1 MKAGFRNESGLFG
14 APLLNRSRFVVT
26 CSKFFCYALSST
38 ALWLGTTTVATA
50 QPIREDGAIRSPES
64 VQKVSFAKDILP
76 LLRQRCFECHQGSNP
91 ASGYRLDHYAKMLGE
106 TDGIPL
112 VVPGKSSHSR
122 LMQLVTGS
130 IDGKLMPPVDAAPE
144 LNPKEIELLRA
155 WIDQGAAWDEDLLPD
170 PNRTLAARH
179 WAFRPVQRPPIP
191 NVVAELQANNR
202 HLVQATGD
210 VHPIDAFVGAQHS
223 ELKLNATRPATKR
236 TLLRRLYLVL
246 HGLLPPPGQVNT
258 FINDRSPRAWTAQV
272 DGVLDSEH
280 FGERIARHWLDSAR
294 WAESEGFAQNNDRAF
309 AWRYRDYV
317 IDSFN
322 SDKPYTEFLR
332 QQIAG
337 DELEPYSDENLIAT
351 GYLAAARVSAD
362 DLHFYRVE
370 NDMYTDIVNTLSGS
384 VLGLTVGCA
393 QCHDHKFDPI
403 SQRDFYRLQAFF
415 KRGLPGNVVLEDTP
429 PPKDLEKIAQELLDL
444 DLKVRQRVLSDGFDE
459 LPPPMRNLL
468 HTTEPER
475 SLAQERI
482 YRPARIRL
490 NIRVAG
496 CNSFRI
502 HAEEK
507 KQLDNLRDQLNAIAA
522 TASQTWAFY
531 SPVTSPHRLNTLPM
545 KGNFPLMHDKKRL
558 KNRRNYLLARGQIFE
573 PVAIVRPG
581 WPSAFGPTVSPLL
594 KSRPRSALSN
604 WLTSRDNPLTARV
617 WVNRIWQMHFGRGL
631 VETPGNF
638 GIHGSRPTH
647 PKLLDW
653 LASELMDNDWSTKHI
668 HRLIL
673 ASRSWQQSSQASAQS
688 ADPENRYLWRWPR
701 RRLEAEAIHD
711 SMLAASGELDRTV
724 GGVGVPV
731 AEEAT
736 SVRRGMYLFQKR
748 DAPPAMQQ
756 LFDGPTAMAEA
767 CIERQVSTS
776 ALQSLYLLNNDFAR
790 DRSRALADR
799 ISDSGSTKLDQQIAS
814 AFELVLGRQP
824 DKIEHH
830 AAKAFFAEQNN
841 RLYRSPNVQSSENP
855 DTSQQRVPTEHL
867 SLWLRAD
874 VGVQSVTGDPT
885 QHNDRVFSWADQTTG
900 NNRFANDLNQ
910 TTGYRQP
917 RFVSKPLQRIGGLPV
932 IRFAGGPFG
941 QSDHFLS
948 CDDQDELAVTDGYTL
963 FATVRFNGDG
973 QRNEVVFVKGRNG
986 GNDIATVSLIR
997 MASSG
1002 KISVGQNIDGE
1013 WADRIHSSN
1022 AVADGVP
1029 VLIVVR
1035 WNGLKLEL
1043 NVWNHE
1049 RLLSDETTEL
1059 KGFIDSGSGG
1069 RAAVGGYIDAF
1080 SDHGERLNGDLG
1092 EILFYRAAL
1101 SDAHMVQTVDYLRE
1115 RWLQGPQP
1123 MTRLE
1128 LFSQALLN
1136 LNEFCYIE

>member
-1 MKAGFRNESGLFG
+1 MTRSESLWFAVIFAAFCFG
-14 APLLNRSRFVVT
+14 A
-26 CSKFFCYALSST
+26 AAQST
-38 ALWLGTTTVATA
+38 AQTVGGGETK
-50 QPIREDGAIRSPES
+50 RRSPELI
-64 VQKVSFAKDILP
+64 QKVTFAEDILP

-91 ASGYRLDHYAKMLGE
+91 VSGYRLDHYAKMLGE
-106 TDGIPL
+106 TDGIPF
-112 VVPGKSSHSR
+112 VVPGESSHSR
-122 LMQLVTGS
+122 LIQVVTGS
-130 IDGKLMPPVDAAPE
+130 VEDKLMPPADAGPE
-144 LNPKEIELLRA
+144 LSSGEIDLLRA
-155 WIDQGAAWDEDLLPD
+155 WIDQGAAWDERLLPD
-170 PNRTLAARH
+170 PNRALAERH

-191 NVVAELQANNR
+191 DVASEVQAHNR
-202 HLVQATGD
+202 HLLRATHD
-210 VHPIDAFVGAQHS
+210 VHPIDAFVGARHS
-223 ELKLNATRPATKR
+223 ELKLNASQPAPKR
-236 TLLRRLYLVL
+236 TLFRRLHLVL
-246 HGLLPPPGQVNT
+246 HGLLPSPDQVNA
-258 FINDRSPRAWTAQV
+258 FINDGSPGVWASLV
-272 DGVLDSEH
+272 DRVLDSEH
-280 FGERIARHWLDSAR
+280 FGERIARHWLDTAR
-294 WAESEGFAQNNDRAF
+294 WAESEGFAQNNDRPF

-322 SDKPYTEFLR
+322 GDKPYTEFLR

-337 DELEPYSDENLIAT
+337 DELVPYSDENLIAT
-351 GYLAAARVSAD
+351 GYLAAARISAD

-370 NDMYTDIVNTLSGS
+370 NDMYTDIVNTLSS
-384 VLGLTVGCA
+384 SILGLTVGCA

-415 KRGLPGNVVLEDTP
+415 KRGLPGNVVLADTP
-429 PPKDLEKIAQELLDL
+429 HPKDMEKVAQELLDL
-444 DLKVRQRVLSDGFDE
+444 DLKIRRRVLSDGFDE
-459 LPPPMRNLL
+459 LSSPMRNLL
-468 HTTEPER
+468 HTTESER
-475 SLAQERI
+475 SLAQERT

-502 HAEEK
+502 NAEEK
-507 KQLDNLRDQLNAIAA
+507 KQLNILRDQLNAIVAN
-522 TASQTWAFY
+522 ASQTWAFY
-531 SPVTSPHRLNTLPM
+531 SPVTSPHQLSTLPM
-545 KGNFPLMHDKKRL
+545 EGNFPLMHDRERL
-558 KNRRNYLLARGQIFE
+558 ADRRSYLLARGQIFE
-573 PVAIVRPG
+573 PVAIVTPG

-594 KSRPRSALSN
+594 KSRPRSALCD
-604 WLTSRDNPLTARV
+604 WLTDRDNPLTARV

-638 GIHGSRPTH
+638 GIRGSPPTH

-653 LASELMDNDWSTKHI
+653 LASELMDHDWSTKHI
-668 HRLIL
+668 HRLIVT
-673 ASRSWQQSSQASAQS
+673 SRTWQQSSKVPVQS

-736 SVRRGMYLFQKR
+736 TVRRGMYLFQKR

-767 CIERQVSTS
+767 CIERHVSTS

-790 DRSRALADR
+790 NRSRALADR
-799 ISDSGSTKLDQQIAS
+799 ISHTGNTEVDQQIVS
-814 AFELVLGRQP
+814 AFELILGRPP
-824 DKIEHH
+824 DEIERD
-830 AAKAFFAEQNN
+830 AARSFFAKQND
-841 RLYRSPNVQSSENP
+841 RLYHSPGVQSLENRE
-855 DTSQQRVPTEHL
+855 TSQRQVPTEHL

-874 VGVQSVTGDPT
+874 AGVQSVTENPIQD
-885 QHNDRVFSWADQTTG
+885 NDRVFSWVDQTAG
-900 NNRFANDLNQ
+900 NNRFANNLSQ
-910 TTGYRQP
+910 LTAHRQP
-917 RFVSKPLQRIGGLPV
+917 RFVSRPFQRIGGLPV
-932 IRFAGGPFG
+932 IRFTGGPFG

-948 CDDQDELAVTDGYTL
+948 CDDQHELTVTDGYTL
-963 FATVRFNGDG
+963 FAIVRFNGSG

-986 GNDIATVSLIR
+986 GNDIATVGLIR
-997 MASSG
+997 MASGG

-1013 WADRIHSSN
+1013 WADRIQSSH

-1043 NVWNHE
+1043 DVWNHE
-1049 RLLSDETTEL
+1049 RQLSDETTEL
-1059 KGFIDSGSGG
+1059 KGIIDAGSGG
-1069 RAAVGGYIDAF
+1069 RAAVGGYVDAF

-1101 SDAHMVQTVDYLRE
+1101 SDAHTARAVAYLQE
-1115 RWLQGPQP
+1115 RWLQGPEP